1 MSTKAS
7 ISGHPIHAM
16 LVAFPISLWTT
27 SVAVDVFYYFMRNS
41 ALIIIS
47 RFLLAA
53 GCIGAIAAAVF
64 GIIDWLGLQDRE
76 VKRVANWHAR
86 LNIAALVIFSI
97 SFYLRMQ
104 RNGHIVGHHLTIPF
118 LISFVGLVLIGI
130 SGWLGG
136 ELVYKHGVGVQPRNN
151 DG

>member
-16 LVAFPISLWTT
+16 LVAFPIGLWTT
-27 SVAVDVFYYFMRNS
+27 SFAVDVFYYVMRNT

-47 RFLLAA
+47 RFLVAA
-53 GCIGAIAAAVF
+53 GCIGAIAAAVP
-64 GIIDWLGLQDRE
+64 GIIDWLSLEDRE
-76 VKRVANWHAR
+76 AKSVANWHAR
-86 LNIAALVIFSI
+86 LNITALVVFSI

-104 RNGHIVGHHLTIPF
+104 RNGHIVGHRLMVPF
-118 LISFVGLVLIGI
+118 LFSLVGMILIGI

-136 ELVYKHGVGVQPRNN
+136 ELVYKHGVGVQTRE
-151 DG
+151 